1 MMGDSLLTALRP
13 WPLKVVIDRV
23 LSHRHTRVPIVGN
36 WLNHTDLD
44 PMYILYGACTTTI
57 LIAIGTGLLTYFFT
71 HTMGEVGRLF
81 SADLRRKLFGH
92 MQRLSLRY
100 HVRQRTGD
108 LMTRLTSDVGGV
120 RDAIA
125 NGSISLVSNFTLLFS
140 MLGIMLWLNWRFA
153 IVALLV
159 APLLF
164 LTVLYHSGRV
174 RRAAR
179 EARTSEGLLASLA
192 QETLTSIRVVQGLG
206 QETQQ
211 DLRFHGQS
219 EESLRAYLLGVHY
232 RARVAPLV
240 DILAATG
247 LATVMWYGATRV
259 LQGDLSIGDVLVFF
273 SYVTNLYA
281 PVRQLS
287 RMTLNTNR
295 ASIGAERIAEV
306 LSERNDVT
314 DLPGA
319 RPASLFRGHIEF
331 RDITFG
337 YEPEQ
342 NVLSHF
348 DLVIEPGEK
357 VAIMGHTGAG
367 KTTLMSL
374 IPRFYD
380 PQSGCV
386 LIDGHN
392 IREFTI
398 ESLREQI
405 SMVLQDSLLFNG
417 TIRDNIAFGRPDATQ
432 KEILDAAI
440 AANVDDFVRK
450 LPGGYASRISERGN
464 TLSGGQKQRIAIA
477 RAILRNGPIL
487 ILDEPTGSLA

>member
-1 MMGDSLLTALRP
+1 MSNR
-13 WPLKVVIDRV
+13 
-23 LSHRHTRVPIVGN
+23 LSVCPIHR
-36 WLNHTDLD
+36 
-44 PMYILYGACTTTI
+44 
-57 LIAIGTGLLTYFFT
+57 
-71 HTMGEVGRLF
+71 RLF
-81 SADLRRKLFGH
+81 WTA
-92 MQRLSLRY
+92 
-100 HVRQRTGD
+100 V
-108 LMTRLTSDVGGV
+108 
-120 RDAIA
+120 
-125 NGSISLVSNFTLLFS
+125 
-140 MLGIMLWLNWRFA
+140 
-153 IVALLV
+153 
-159 APLLF
+159 
-164 LTVLYHSGRV
+164 
-174 RRAAR
+174 
-179 EARTSEGLLASLA
+179 
-192 QETLTSIRVVQGLG
+192 
-206 QETQQ
+206 
-211 DLRFHGQS
+211 
-219 EESLRAYLLGVHY
+219 
-232 RARVAPLV
+232 
-240 DILAATG
+240 
-247 LATVMWYGATRV
+247 
-259 LQGDLSIGDVLVFF
+259 
-273 SYVTNLYA
+273 
-281 PVRQLS
+281 
-287 RMTLNTNR
+287 TLNTNR

-487 ILDEPTGSLA
+487 ILDEPTGSLDVFSEKAVMEAIQRVTAGRTTLIIAHRLATVRFADRIIVLDRGLAVEDGTHAERLLKNGV

>member
-1 MMGDSLLTALRP
+1 
-13 WPLKVVIDRV
+13 
-23 LSHRHTRVPIVGN
+23 
-36 WLNHTDLD
+36 
-44 PMYILYGACTTTI
+44 
-57 LIAIGTGLLTYFFT
+57 
-71 HTMGEVGRLF
+71 
-81 SADLRRKLFGH
+81 
-92 MQRLSLRY
+92 
-100 HVRQRTGD
+100 
-108 LMTRLTSDVGGV
+108 
-120 RDAIA
+120 
-125 NGSISLVSNFTLLFS
+125 
-140 MLGIMLWLNWRFA
+140 
-153 IVALLV
+153 
-159 APLLF
+159 
-164 LTVLYHSGRV
+164 V

-240 DILAATG
+240 DVTAAAG

-259 LQGDLSIGDVLVFF
+259 LRGDLSIGDVVVFF
-273 SYVTNLYA
+273 SYVNALYA

-306 LSERNDVT
+306 LTERNDVT
-314 DLPGA
+314 DLAGA
-319 RPASLFRGHIEF
+319 RPAMPFRGHIEF

-337 YEPEQ
+337 YEPGQ
-342 NVLSHF
+342 SVLSHF

-357 VAIMGHTGAG
+357 VAIMGHTGVG
-367 KTTLMSL
+367 KTTLISL

-417 TIRDNIAFGRPDATQ
+417 TIRENIAFGCPDATD

-450 LPGGYASRISERGN
+450 LPGGYAARVSERGN
-464 TLSGGQKQRIAIA
+464 TLSGGQRQRIAIA
-477 RAILRNGPIL
+477 RAILRDAPIL
-487 ILDEPTGSLA
+487 ILDEPTGSLDVFSEKAVMEAIQRVTAGRTTLLIAHRLATVRFADRIIVMDRGRAVEDGTHADLLLKNGAYAKFQKTTQ